1 MNNLKNND
9 MDYDIT
15 IHGIYKMYTLLFE
28 KLGWMI
34 LADSR
39 KDKDRTKIYSKSI
52 IQLLYLIEK
61 KEKIIKNKDDQS
73 DLKILSKNLIIL
85 KKHAE
90 EDFKNNKINNSNI
103 NFTINLKNNNV
114 YEYDVTI
121 NGLYK
126 WYQSMFEKLGWMV
139 LAHDKGDS
147 RKIEEYYRTLLKLY
161 KSLELKR
168 NKVSDSDRKLD
179 IEIMIGNLKILI
191 VHTKKDF
198 LKSSV

>member
-1 MNNLKNND
+1 MNTSKND

-34 LADSR
+34 LADNR
-39 KDKDRTKIYSKSI
+39 KEKDRTKIYTKSI
-52 IQLLYLIEK
+52 KQLLHLIDK
-61 KEKIIKNKDDQS
+61 KQKLIKNKDDQI
-73 DLKILSKNLIIL
+73 DLGILSKNLLLL
-85 KKHAE
+85 KEHAE
-90 EDFKNNKINNSNI
+90 EDFKNNKMNNSKI

-114 YEYDVTI
+114 YEYDVTM

-139 LAHDKGDS
+139 LAHDKGDV

-168 NKVSDSDRKLD
+168 NKLNDNDKKLD
-179 IEIMIGNLKILI
+179 IEIMLGNLGILI
-191 VHTKKDF
+191 LHTKKDF